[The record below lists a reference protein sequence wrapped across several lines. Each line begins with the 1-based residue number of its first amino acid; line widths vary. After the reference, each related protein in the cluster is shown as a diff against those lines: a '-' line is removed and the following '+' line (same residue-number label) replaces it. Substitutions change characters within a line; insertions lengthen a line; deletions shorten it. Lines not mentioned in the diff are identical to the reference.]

1 MQALSIPCLL
11 LLLAAPAAAQR
22 SDWVSVDLGKH
33 AAPGACPA
41 VSAVQM
47 PAQKQSRNVSTWAD
61 GSVSLSMRAWPDARL
76 RDRQSIERFKT
87 CARAAPEARGC
98 RPSWSAPER
107 AAEEALKAAI
117 AQCLADQQSGF
128 SVRSVVLSRSSVS
141 CGG

>member
-87 CARAAPEARGC
+87 CARAAQKRVPPAQLVG
-98 RPSWSAPER
+98 AER
-107 AAEEALKAAI
+107 AAEEVLKAAI

-141 CGG
+141 CG